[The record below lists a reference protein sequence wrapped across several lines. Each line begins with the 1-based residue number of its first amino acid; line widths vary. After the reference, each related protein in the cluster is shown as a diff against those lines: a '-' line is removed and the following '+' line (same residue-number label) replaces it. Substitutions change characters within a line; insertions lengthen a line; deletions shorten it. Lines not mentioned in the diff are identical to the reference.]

1 MKIVID
7 ISKLSNK
14 AYLTLQNQQDI
25 EGYITKL
32 IENQLLYT
40 DEVNEPNEAN
50 EAEIMLSILKRVEN
64 KIDNLQNTY
73 NNTKSN
79 KDNVIKS
86 DKLDNKD
93 EQTKQ
98 INIEDAA
105 EELAKALD
113 FFA

>member
-1 MKIVID
+1 MEIVID

-14 AYLTLQNQQDI
+14 AYLELQNQQDI
-25 EGYITKL
+25 EGYIIKL

-40 DEVNEPNEAN
+40 DEVNEEQL
-50 EAEIMLSILKRVEN
+50 MLSILKRVES

-73 NNTKSN
+73 NNTESN
-79 KDNVIKS
+79 KHQITKVT
-86 DKLDNKD
+86 KLDNKD

-98 INIEDAA
+98 INSEDAI

-113 FFA
+113 FFT

>member
-1 MKIVID
+1 MEIVID

-14 AYLTLQNQQDI
+14 AYLELQNQQDI
-25 EGYITKL
+25 EGYIIKL

-40 DEVNEPNEAN
+40 DEVNEAQL
-50 EAEIMLSILKRVEN
+50 MLSILKRVES

-73 NNTKSN
+73 NNTESN
-79 KDNVIKS
+79 KPQITKVT
-86 DKLDNKD
+86 KLDNKD

-98 INIEDAA
+98 INSEDAI

-113 FFA
+113 FFT